1 MKEIILMIIIC
12 ILVVLL
18 EGCVML
24 TVGLNEDGFN
34 IGLTGDFPEV
44 PTFNYEK
51 ELISE

>member
-1 MKEIILMIIIC
+1 MKEIIIMIIVC

-24 TVGLNEDGFN
+24 KIGLNEDGFN
-34 IGLTGDFPEV
+34 IGLEGDFPEV
-44 PTFNYEK
+44 PYINYEK